1 MSDIKQLPTHV
12 FEASGL
18 GQPPFKILDYRLSD
32 CRDTP
37 CAHCG
42 TLIKNIFEVAS
53 SDDIISLVGST
64 CVRKSGDKGLI
75 NQQKRHFATQRQENI
90 RAAKLGTTAKSQL

>member
-1 MSDIKQLPTHV
+1 MSDIKELPTHV
-12 FEASGL
+12 FEESGL
-18 GQPPFKILDYRLSD
+18 GLPPFKILDYRLSD

-75 NQQKRHFATQRQENI
+75 NQQKRHFAAQRQEKI
-90 RAAKLGTTAKSQL
+90 RAARLVATVKS

>member
-18 GQPPFKILDYRLSD
+18 GRPPFKILDYRLSD

-42 TLIKNIFEVAS
+42 TLIKNIFKVVS
-53 SDDIISLVGST
+53 SDDIISLIGST
-64 CVRKSGDKGLI
+64 CVRKSSDKGLI
-75 NQQKRHFATQRQENI
+75 NQQKRCFASQRQEKI
-90 RAAKLGTTAKSQL
+90 QAAKLANTTS